1 MEVISYTTNPTVC
14 FRKRALRES
23 AEPMGRAIRLMID
36 GELPDPM
43 IGFGAALTG
52 SSTALLNRMDPV
64 QRKKLL
70 RDLYTDQGLNLSVG
84 RVSVGSSDY
93 SPELYTYDE
102 VAGDTALEHFSVE
115 PDEEFVLP
123 MLREVLKIK
132 PELFLFSSPWSPPG
146 WMKTG
151 GSMCGGYMRREY
163 LEVYADYY
171 VRFLEEYR
179 KRGIEIRALTPQ
191 NECETHQSEKSVACI
206 WHPEYEAE
214 FVLMLRKKLEAAHL
228 NPQIWLYDHNFD
240 GANRV
245 LWMLETYPELLKAS
259 GAVAWH
265 YYGGS
270 VQEITEITRRFPEVK
285 MHFSEGGP
293 RLYDHYDT
301 DWCKWGIMMT
311 SAIRCGCRSFTGGN
325 LLLDETGGPN
335 VGPFDCGG
343 LVTLNSQTGE
353 LSYSGQYRAMRHFS
367 GLIQSGATVLKT
379 ETRGDDTD
387 CMASYPNLSKPV
399 SACAFRNPD
408 GTTVVQLTNPNETRR
423 QMQTTFGGKK
433 WYFELLGQSITSVV
447 FAGE

>member
-1 MEVISYTTNPTVC
+1 M
-14 FRKRALRES
+14 
-23 AEPMGRAIRLMID
+23 
-36 GELPDPM
+36 
-43 IGFGAALTG
+43 
-52 SSTALLNRMDPV
+52 
-64 QRKKLL
+64 L

-151 GSMCGGYMRREY
+151 GSM
-163 LEVYADYY
+163 
-171 VRFLEEYR
+171 
-179 KRGIEIRALTPQ
+179 
-191 NECETHQSEKSVACI
+191 
-206 WHPEYEAE
+206 
-214 FVLMLRKKLEAAHL
+214 
-228 NPQIWLYDHNFD
+228 
-240 GANRV
+240 
-245 LWMLETYPELLKAS
+245 
-259 GAVAWH
+259 
-265 YYGGS
+265 
-270 VQEITEITRRFPEVK
+270 
-285 MHFSEGGP
+285 
-293 RLYDHYDT
+293 
-301 DWCKWGIMMT
+301 
-311 SAIRCGCRSFTGGN
+311 
-325 LLLDETGGPN
+325 
-335 VGPFDCGG
+335 CGG